1 MTPFNSEVVF
11 IFEVV
16 AIIEVLAI
24 FEIVLIFWT
33 HTATVCDNLKGQLHQ
48 ESSRIISIHGLASAT
63 TRATSAEPLT

>member
-33 HTATVCDNLKGQLHQ
+33 HTATVCDKLKGQLHHK
-48 ESSRIISIHGLASAT
+48 SSSIILIHGLA
-63 TRATSAEPLT
+63 RDTSSY